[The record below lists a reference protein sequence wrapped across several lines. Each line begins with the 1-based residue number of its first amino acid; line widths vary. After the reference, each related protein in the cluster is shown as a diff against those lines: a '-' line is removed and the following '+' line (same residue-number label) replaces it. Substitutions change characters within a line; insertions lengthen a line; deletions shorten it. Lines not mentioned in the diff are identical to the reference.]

1 MADILQADDYP
12 KLGEFI
18 GELLTKALRQF
29 LIIQGHQLTGKL
41 ADSIEYKVVIQADS
55 LKVQFYMEQYGIFVN
70 EGVSAD
76 RIPYTIGESRGK
88 TSKYIQGLAY
98 YAKKRFMVVSDKEA
112 LSIAFAIA
120 HNHKKYGMPT
130 PKSYQFSN
138 NGYRTE
144 FAENAVKLWEPN
156 ILEAISDFTFL
167 FFENSFEGM
176 QKQWRATA

>member
-1 MADILQADDYP
+1 MVDILQADDYP

-18 GELLTKALRQF
+18 GELLTKTLKKF

-41 ADSIEYKVVIQADS
+41 ANSIEYKVDIQADS
-55 LKVQFYMEQYGIFVN
+55 PRVQFYMEQYGIFVN
-70 EGVSAD
+70 NGVSAD
-76 RIPYTIGESRGK
+76 RIPYNLGKGQGK

-130 PKSYQFSN
+130 PQSYQFTN
-138 NGYRTE
+138 NGYRTD
-144 FAENAVKLWEPN
+144 FAENAVNACEPA
-156 ILEAISDFTFL
+156 ILQAISDFTFL
-167 FFENSFEGM
+167 FFENSFESI
-176 QKQWRATA
+176 QKQWRETA